1 MKCSRKSTTCLAS
14 LAAASLVLLAAGSG
28 AGAPAGAGNEA
39 DRVRI
44 AIEEAVRAR
53 LGETAEVSIQ
63 DIRTKLAGDARGNLT
78 ATPASGA
85 RLDRDIR
92 FSLSHAVPNGT
103 ANAGYAIAAVS
114 ASAAHLRAARPIRRG
129 ATIAPD
135 DIEICARAL
144 GAVPLAAL
152 PSPEEAIGAKA
163 VRDLGAG
170 EVITAALVEPPL
182 AVRSGDT
189 VTMRV
194 ALGAIEVTA
203 RVVAQQNGSP
213 GDVIRVVNRASRK
226 TLKGR
231 VVGPGTVE
239 VIR

>member
-14 LAAASLVLLAAGSG
+14 LTAAACVLLAAGSF
-28 AGAPAGAGNEA
+28 AWAAPGAGNEA

-53 LGETAEVSIQ
+53 LGQTAEVSIR
-63 DIRTKLAGDARGNLT
+63 DIRAKLAGDAVGTLT

-92 FSLSHAVPNGT
+92 FSLSHGDGNGT
-103 ANAGYAIAAVS
+103 RNAGYAIATVS
-114 ASAAHLRAARPIRRG
+114 ASAPHLRAARPIARG
-129 ATIAPD
+129 STITPD
-135 DIEICARAL
+135 DVEICTRPL
-144 GAVPLAAL
+144 GAVPLSAL
-152 PSPEEAIGAKA
+152 PLPEEAIGATA
-163 VRDLGAG
+163 VRDVGPG
-170 EVITAALVEPPL
+170 EVITGALVEPPL

-189 VTMRV
+189 VTMR
-194 ALGAIEVTA
+194 ASTGAIEVTA
-203 RVVAQQNGSP
+203 LVVAQQNGSP
-213 GDVIRVVNRASRK
+213 GEVIRVVNKASRK